1 MIAKDLL
8 TALNDIDPKLL
19 EDVEPWGAAPKTIRR
34 HPVWAVAAALALC
47 LGIGTAVVLLTGQLS
62 LVSPEGSMM
71 MAEDSAQTVEVPDLE
86 FAVNETGTSSGT
98 GVLYAEGVTQR
109 DLTLDELE
117 YLRSQ
122 PGLSWMKE
130 YYLLGSGIFG
140 EDGNIIQVTVSG
152 YTPSTV
158 EESPQ
163 PFPVGAAPAFLLAL
177 GENEL
182 PTDIK
187 DQLFFLEEPNNTVE
201 GVEVKA
207 AQNEY
212 QESYID
218 PVSGETTY
226 VDSTLY
232 CTGYTLDG
240 ASVGLIAVGDGNTLT
255 TEDAEH
261 LAEVA
266 AGYGVHYGLSLE
278 GIGVEPLGDDT
289 PNVNYGDSY
298 HLIVLGPLGSPA
310 PLEFAPYSSISLE
323 DYSSPEEFTQVL
335 NSDFLQESMPE
346 LPDEDSTERE
356 LTQEEIRSIWG
367 GQLPWDEGIPVTGW
381 AVYSPEGN
389 LEYVSLSSYQD
400 NQGIGSW
407 FTMRLQPGPLDWE
420 TQRLQEL
427 SYDIIQEPNNQVNG
441 QDVYAVTNTLE
452 TFREEDTTG
461 RMIPL
466 EHLTAYRASFQ
477 KGESPVAVTVYGYAQ
492 RPAGDELT
500 PEEQTADAL
509 AQDEA
514 KALVEAVTG
523 RSLYGPLTLE
533 ALGGPDASSTSVQAE
548 SSASSQADASPTLT
562 FAENPG
568 PELSTGWDVPEGSA
582 TREMTQAELDALWG
596 QELRDLQEVPILT
609 GQVATNGTGEVI
621 RATVRGYASEEA
633 QSQGLECFSVHLV
646 PDGPAVSDALDRV
659 SFLEEPNNQVQGVG
673 VYAAAL
679 ESTRGQELPVT
690 WYSAAFLTAG
700 EAPVGVAVSV
710 AQGEWGCSTKYDA
723 EDLVARAVGQ
733 YIQEGVS
740 LDTLAAGDSGGLELS
755 FTPRPAT
762 DNTFSNVWNT
772 FTTLYLEPQNLEVH
786 GAQPDYTLTEEE
798 LASLWE
804 DAPPWE
810 SFLTENDTV
819 EAYGYFSDTGQ
830 LIKIFIG
837 GYRDSPEIPGTQ
849 AYQLFSVCLY
859 NSSLSGAW
867 GQDVEAVLALADT
880 TFQGVDIA
888 TERTDSTET
897 YEDGSTMDFTCY
909 SAAFQPSGGPTLATV
924 DGFYSPVALTHEEAR
939 DFVERATEEILTHG
953 VDMSG
958 ITGSP

>member
-1 MIAKDLL
+1 MTAKDLL

-158 EESPQ
+158 EECPQ

-232 CTGYTLDG
+232 CTGYTLDN
-240 ASVGLIAVGDGNTLT
+240 ASVGLIAVGDGDTLT

-278 GIGVEPLGDDT
+278 RIGVEPLGDDT

-310 PLEFAPYSSISLE
+310 PLEFAPYSSINLE

-461 RMIPL
+461 RVIPL

-523 RSLYGPLTLE
+523 RSLYGPLTLD
-533 ALGGPDASSTSVQAE
+533 ALGGPDASSTSVQEE

-562 FAENPG
+562 FAENA
-568 PELSTGWDVPEGSA
+568 D
-582 TREMTQAELDALWG
+582 
-596 QELRDLQEVPILT
+596 
-609 GQVATNGTGEVI
+609 
-621 RATVRGYASEEA
+621 
-633 QSQGLECFSVHLV
+633 
-646 PDGPAVSDALDRV
+646 
-659 SFLEEPNNQVQGVG
+659 
-673 VYAAAL
+673 
-679 ESTRGQELPVT
+679 
-690 WYSAAFLTAG
+690 
-700 EAPVGVAVSV
+700 
-710 AQGEWGCSTKYDA
+710 
-723 EDLVARAVGQ
+723 
-733 YIQEGVS
+733 
-740 LDTLAAGDSGGLELS
+740 LELS

-772 FTTLYLEPQNLEVH
+772 FTTLYLEPHNLEVH

-810 SFLTENDTV
+810 SFLTENDTI

-909 SAAFQPSGGPTLATV
+909 SAAFQPSGGPTLATA

>member
-1 MIAKDLL
+1 MTAKDLL

-71 MAEDSAQTVEVPDLE
+71 VAEDSAQTVEVPDLE
-86 FAVNETGTSSGT
+86 FAVNKTGTSSGT

-182 PTDIK
+182 PTDIE

-207 AQNEY
+207 AQSEY

-240 ASVGLIAVGDGNTLT
+240 ASVGLIAVGNGNTLT

-310 PLEFAPYSSISLE
+310 PLEFATYTVETQEEYGS
-323 DYSSPEEFTQVL
+323 YEEFLQAMEE
-335 NSDFLQESMPE
+335 DFNLGRWPE
-346 LPDEDSTERE
+346 GFAEGSTNRE
-356 LTQEEIRSIWG
+356 LTQEEMQSIWG

-514 KALVEAVTG
+514 QALVETVTG
-523 RSLYGPLTLE
+523 RSLYGPLTLD
-533 ALGGPDASSTSVQAE
+533 ALGGPDASSTSVQEE
-548 SSASSQADASPTLT
+548 SPPSSRADASPTLT
-562 FAENPG
+562 FAENA
-568 PELSTGWDVPEGSA
+568 D
-582 TREMTQAELDALWG
+582 
-596 QELRDLQEVPILT
+596 
-609 GQVATNGTGEVI
+609 
-621 RATVRGYASEEA
+621 
-633 QSQGLECFSVHLV
+633 
-646 PDGPAVSDALDRV
+646 
-659 SFLEEPNNQVQGVG
+659 
-673 VYAAAL
+673 
-679 ESTRGQELPVT
+679 
-690 WYSAAFLTAG
+690 
-700 EAPVGVAVSV
+700 
-710 AQGEWGCSTKYDA
+710 
-723 EDLVARAVGQ
+723 
-733 YIQEGVS
+733 
-740 LDTLAAGDSGGLELS
+740 LELS

-762 DNTFSNVWNT
+762 DRTFSNVWNT
-772 FTTLYLEPQNLEVH
+772 FSTLYLEPQNLEAH
-786 GAQPDYTLTEEE
+786 GAEPDYTLTEEE

-819 EAYGYFSDTGQ
+819 EAYGYFSDTGE
-830 LIKIFIG
+830 LIKVYIG

-849 AYQLFSVCLY
+849 AYQLFAVCLY

-924 DGFYSPVALTHEEAR
+924 DGFYSPVALSHEEAR

>member
-140 EDGNIIQVTVSG
+140 ENGDIIQVTVSG

-232 CTGYTLDG
+232 CTGYTLDN
-240 ASVGLIAVGDGNTLT
+240 ASVGLIAVGDGDTLT

-367 GQLPWDEGIPVTGW
+367 GQLPWNEGIPVTGW

-523 RSLYGPLTLE
+523 RSLYGPLTLD
-533 ALGGPDASSTSVQAE
+533 ALGGPDASSTSVQEE
-548 SSASSQADASPTLT
+548 SPPSSRADASPTLT
-562 FAENPG
+562 FAENA
-568 PELSTGWDVPEGSA
+568 D
-582 TREMTQAELDALWG
+582 
-596 QELRDLQEVPILT
+596 
-609 GQVATNGTGEVI
+609 
-621 RATVRGYASEEA
+621 
-633 QSQGLECFSVHLV
+633 
-646 PDGPAVSDALDRV
+646 
-659 SFLEEPNNQVQGVG
+659 
-673 VYAAAL
+673 
-679 ESTRGQELPVT
+679 
-690 WYSAAFLTAG
+690 
-700 EAPVGVAVSV
+700 
-710 AQGEWGCSTKYDA
+710 
-723 EDLVARAVGQ
+723 
-733 YIQEGVS
+733 
-740 LDTLAAGDSGGLELS
+740 LELS

-762 DNTFSNVWNT
+762 DRTFSNVWNT
-772 FTTLYLEPQNLEVH
+772 FSTLYLEPQNLEAH
-786 GAQPDYTLTEEE
+786 GAEPDYTLTEEE

-819 EAYGYFSDTGQ
+819 EAYGYFSDTGE
-830 LIKIFIG
+830 LIKVYIG

-849 AYQLFSVCLY
+849 AYQLFAVCLY

-924 DGFYSPVALTHEEAR
+924 DGFYSPVALSHEEAR

>member
-1 MIAKDLL
+1 MTAKDLL

-86 FAVNETGTSSGT
+86 FAVNETGTSSST

-182 PTDIK
+182 PTDIE

-207 AQNEY
+207 AQSEY

-400 NQGIGSW
+400 NQGIDSW
-407 FTMRLQPGPLDWE
+407 FTMRLQPGPLNWE
-420 TQRLQEL
+420 ALRLQEL

-441 QDVYAVTNTLE
+441 QDVYAVTNTFE

-523 RSLYGPLTLE
+523 RSLYGPLTLD

-562 FAENPG
+562 FAENA
-568 PELSTGWDVPEGSA
+568 D
-582 TREMTQAELDALWG
+582 
-596 QELRDLQEVPILT
+596 
-609 GQVATNGTGEVI
+609 
-621 RATVRGYASEEA
+621 
-633 QSQGLECFSVHLV
+633 
-646 PDGPAVSDALDRV
+646 
-659 SFLEEPNNQVQGVG
+659 
-673 VYAAAL
+673 
-679 ESTRGQELPVT
+679 
-690 WYSAAFLTAG
+690 
-700 EAPVGVAVSV
+700 
-710 AQGEWGCSTKYDA
+710 
-723 EDLVARAVGQ
+723 
-733 YIQEGVS
+733 
-740 LDTLAAGDSGGLELS
+740 LELS

-762 DNTFSNVWNT
+762 DKTFSNVWNT
-772 FTTLYLEPQNLEVH
+772 FSTLYLEPQNLAAH
-786 GAQPDYTLTEEE
+786 GAEPDYTLTEEE

-810 SFLTENDTV
+810 GFLTENDTV
-819 EAYGYFSDTGQ
+819 EAYGYFSDTGE
-830 LIKIFIG
+830 LIKVYIG

-849 AYQLFSVCLY
+849 AYQLFAVCLY

-880 TFQGVDIA
+880 SFQGVDIA

>member
-71 MAEDSAQTVEVPDLE
+71 VAEDSAQTVEVPDLE

-207 AQNEY
+207 AQSEY

-226 VDSTLY
+226 VDSTLF
-232 CTGYTLDG
+232 CTGYTLDN
-240 ASVGLIAVGDGNTLT
+240 ASVGLIAVGDGDTLT
-255 TEDAEH
+255 TEDAKH

-346 LPDEDSTERE
+346 LPDKDSTERE

-514 KALVEAVTG
+514 QALVETVTG
-523 RSLYGPLTLE
+523 RSLYGPLTLD
-533 ALGGPDASSTSVQAE
+533 ALGGPDASSTSVQEE
-548 SSASSQADASPTLT
+548 SPPSSRADASPTLT
-562 FAENPG
+562 FAENA
-568 PELSTGWDVPEGSA
+568 D
-582 TREMTQAELDALWG
+582 
-596 QELRDLQEVPILT
+596 
-609 GQVATNGTGEVI
+609 
-621 RATVRGYASEEA
+621 
-633 QSQGLECFSVHLV
+633 
-646 PDGPAVSDALDRV
+646 
-659 SFLEEPNNQVQGVG
+659 
-673 VYAAAL
+673 
-679 ESTRGQELPVT
+679 
-690 WYSAAFLTAG
+690 
-700 EAPVGVAVSV
+700 
-710 AQGEWGCSTKYDA
+710 
-723 EDLVARAVGQ
+723 
-733 YIQEGVS
+733 
-740 LDTLAAGDSGGLELS
+740 LELS

-762 DNTFSNVWNT
+762 DRTFSNVWNT
-772 FTTLYLEPQNLEVH
+772 FSTLYLEPQNLATH
-786 GAQPDYTLTEEE
+786 GAEPDYTLTEEE

-810 SFLTENDTV
+810 GFLTENDTV

>member
-71 MAEDSAQTVEVPDLE
+71 VAEDSAQTVEVPDLE

-140 EDGNIIQVTVSG
+140 ENGDIIQVTVSG

-232 CTGYTLDG
+232 CTGYTLDN
-240 ASVGLIAVGDGNTLT
+240 ASVGLIAVGDGDTLT

-278 GIGVEPLGDDT
+278 RIGVEPLGDDT

-310 PLEFAPYSSISLE
+310 PLEFAPYSSINLE

-461 RMIPL
+461 RVIPL

-523 RSLYGPLTLE
+523 RSLYGPLTLD
-533 ALGGPDASSTSVQAE
+533 ALGGPDASSTSVQEE

-562 FAENPG
+562 FAENA
-568 PELSTGWDVPEGSA
+568 D
-582 TREMTQAELDALWG
+582 
-596 QELRDLQEVPILT
+596 
-609 GQVATNGTGEVI
+609 
-621 RATVRGYASEEA
+621 
-633 QSQGLECFSVHLV
+633 
-646 PDGPAVSDALDRV
+646 
-659 SFLEEPNNQVQGVG
+659 
-673 VYAAAL
+673 
-679 ESTRGQELPVT
+679 
-690 WYSAAFLTAG
+690 
-700 EAPVGVAVSV
+700 
-710 AQGEWGCSTKYDA
+710 
-723 EDLVARAVGQ
+723 
-733 YIQEGVS
+733 
-740 LDTLAAGDSGGLELS
+740 LELS
-755 FTPRPAT
+755 FTPRPST
-762 DNTFSNVWNT
+762 DRTFSNVWNT

>member
-1 MIAKDLL
+1 MTAKDLL

-71 MAEDSAQTVEVPDLE
+71 VAEDSAQTVEVPDLE

-207 AQNEY
+207 AQSEY

-226 VDSTLY
+226 VDSTLF
-232 CTGYTLDG
+232 CTGYTLDN
-240 ASVGLIAVGDGNTLT
+240 ASVGLIAVGDGDTLT
-255 TEDAEH
+255 TEDAKH

-298 HLIVLGPLGSPA
+298 HLIVLGPLGSQA

-335 NSDFLQESMPE
+335 NSDFLQESMAE

-514 KALVEAVTG
+514 QALVETVTG
-523 RSLYGPLTLE
+523 RSLYGPLTLD
-533 ALGGPDASSTSVQAE
+533 ALGGPDASSTSVQEE
-548 SSASSQADASPTLT
+548 SPPSSRADASPTLT
-562 FAENPG
+562 FAENA
-568 PELSTGWDVPEGSA
+568 D
-582 TREMTQAELDALWG
+582 
-596 QELRDLQEVPILT
+596 
-609 GQVATNGTGEVI
+609 
-621 RATVRGYASEEA
+621 
-633 QSQGLECFSVHLV
+633 
-646 PDGPAVSDALDRV
+646 
-659 SFLEEPNNQVQGVG
+659 
-673 VYAAAL
+673 
-679 ESTRGQELPVT
+679 
-690 WYSAAFLTAG
+690 
-700 EAPVGVAVSV
+700 
-710 AQGEWGCSTKYDA
+710 
-723 EDLVARAVGQ
+723 
-733 YIQEGVS
+733 
-740 LDTLAAGDSGGLELS
+740 LELS

>member
-1 MIAKDLL
+1 MNAKDLL

-207 AQNEY
+207 AQSEY

-232 CTGYTLDG
+232 CTGYTLDN

-335 NSDFLQESMPE
+335 NSDFLQESIPE

-461 RMIPL
+461 RVIPL

-523 RSLYGPLTLE
+523 RSLYGPLTLD
-533 ALGGPDASSTSVQAE
+533 ALGGPDASSTSVQEE

-562 FAENPG
+562 FAENA
-568 PELSTGWDVPEGSA
+568 D
-582 TREMTQAELDALWG
+582 
-596 QELRDLQEVPILT
+596 
-609 GQVATNGTGEVI
+609 
-621 RATVRGYASEEA
+621 
-633 QSQGLECFSVHLV
+633 
-646 PDGPAVSDALDRV
+646 
-659 SFLEEPNNQVQGVG
+659 
-673 VYAAAL
+673 
-679 ESTRGQELPVT
+679 
-690 WYSAAFLTAG
+690 
-700 EAPVGVAVSV
+700 
-710 AQGEWGCSTKYDA
+710 
-723 EDLVARAVGQ
+723 
-733 YIQEGVS
+733 
-740 LDTLAAGDSGGLELS
+740 LELS

>member
-1 MIAKDLL
+1 MTAKDLL

-71 MAEDSAQTVEVPDLE
+71 VAEDSAQTVEVPDLE

-207 AQNEY
+207 AQSEY

-226 VDSTLY
+226 VDSTLF
-232 CTGYTLDG
+232 CTGYTLDN
-240 ASVGLIAVGDGNTLT
+240 ASVGLIAVGDGDTLT
-255 TEDAEH
+255 TEDAKH

-335 NSDFLQESMPE
+335 NSDFLQESMAE

-509 AQDEA
+509 AQDET

-562 FAENPG
+562 FAENA
-568 PELSTGWDVPEGSA
+568 D
-582 TREMTQAELDALWG
+582 
-596 QELRDLQEVPILT
+596 
-609 GQVATNGTGEVI
+609 
-621 RATVRGYASEEA
+621 
-633 QSQGLECFSVHLV
+633 
-646 PDGPAVSDALDRV
+646 
-659 SFLEEPNNQVQGVG
+659 
-673 VYAAAL
+673 
-679 ESTRGQELPVT
+679 
-690 WYSAAFLTAG
+690 
-700 EAPVGVAVSV
+700 
-710 AQGEWGCSTKYDA
+710 
-723 EDLVARAVGQ
+723 
-733 YIQEGVS
+733 
-740 LDTLAAGDSGGLELS
+740 LELS

-924 DGFYSPVALTHEEAR
+924 DGFYSPVTLTHEEAR

>member
-207 AQNEY
+207 AQSEY

-232 CTGYTLDG
+232 CTGYTLDN

-335 NSDFLQESMPE
+335 NSDFLQESIPE

-461 RMIPL
+461 RVIPL

-523 RSLYGPLTLE
+523 RSLYGPLTLD
-533 ALGGPDASSTSVQAE
+533 ALGGPDASSTSVQEE

-562 FAENPG
+562 FAENA
-568 PELSTGWDVPEGSA
+568 D
-582 TREMTQAELDALWG
+582 
-596 QELRDLQEVPILT
+596 
-609 GQVATNGTGEVI
+609 
-621 RATVRGYASEEA
+621 
-633 QSQGLECFSVHLV
+633 
-646 PDGPAVSDALDRV
+646 
-659 SFLEEPNNQVQGVG
+659 
-673 VYAAAL
+673 
-679 ESTRGQELPVT
+679 
-690 WYSAAFLTAG
+690 
-700 EAPVGVAVSV
+700 
-710 AQGEWGCSTKYDA
+710 
-723 EDLVARAVGQ
+723 
-733 YIQEGVS
+733 
-740 LDTLAAGDSGGLELS
+740 LELS

>member
-62 LVSPEGSMM
+62 LVSPEGGTAVM
-71 MAEDSAQTVEVPDLE
+71 EDSAQTVEVPDLE

-207 AQNEY
+207 AQSEY

-335 NSDFLQESMPE
+335 NSDFLQESMAE

-523 RSLYGPLTLE
+523 RSLYGPLTLD
-533 ALGGPDASSTSVQAE
+533 ALGGPDVSSTSVQAE

-582 TREMTQAELDALWG
+582 TRDMTQAELDALWG

-609 GQVATNGTGEVI
+609 GQVATNGAGEVI

-710 AQGEWGCSTKYDA
+710 AQGEWGCSTKYGA

-909 SAAFQPSGGPTLATV
+909 SAAFQPSGGPTLATA

>member
-1 MIAKDLL
+1 MTAKDLL

-232 CTGYTLDG
+232 CTGYTLDN
-240 ASVGLIAVGDGNTLT
+240 ASVGLIAVGDGDTLT

-278 GIGVEPLGDDT
+278 RIGVEPLGDDT

-310 PLEFAPYSSISLE
+310 PLEFAPYSSINLE

-523 RSLYGPLTLE
+523 RSLYGPLTLD

-548 SSASSQADASPTLT
+548 SSASSQAGASPTLT
-562 FAENPG
+562 FAENA
-568 PELSTGWDVPEGSA
+568 D
-582 TREMTQAELDALWG
+582 
-596 QELRDLQEVPILT
+596 
-609 GQVATNGTGEVI
+609 
-621 RATVRGYASEEA
+621 
-633 QSQGLECFSVHLV
+633 
-646 PDGPAVSDALDRV
+646 
-659 SFLEEPNNQVQGVG
+659 
-673 VYAAAL
+673 
-679 ESTRGQELPVT
+679 
-690 WYSAAFLTAG
+690 
-700 EAPVGVAVSV
+700 
-710 AQGEWGCSTKYDA
+710 
-723 EDLVARAVGQ
+723 
-733 YIQEGVS
+733 
-740 LDTLAAGDSGGLELS
+740 LELS

-772 FTTLYLEPQNLEVH
+772 FTTLYLEPQNLEAH
-786 GAQPDYTLTEEE
+786 GAEPDYTLTEEE

-804 DAPPWE
+804 GTPPWE

-830 LIKIFIG
+830 LINIFIG

-897 YEDGSTMDFTCY
+897 YKDGSTMDFTCY

>member
-71 MAEDSAQTVEVPDLE
+71 VAEDSAQTVEVPDLE
-86 FAVNETGTSSGT
+86 FAVNETGTSSST

-207 AQNEY
+207 AQSEY

-232 CTGYTLDG
+232 CTGYTLDN

-335 NSDFLQESMPE
+335 NSDFLQESIPE

-514 KALVEAVTG
+514 QALVETVTG
-523 RSLYGPLTLE
+523 RSLYGPLTLD
-533 ALGGPDASSTSVQAE
+533 ALGGPDASSTSVQEE
-548 SSASSQADASPTLT
+548 SPPSSRADASPTLT
-562 FAENPG
+562 FAENA
-568 PELSTGWDVPEGSA
+568 D
-582 TREMTQAELDALWG
+582 
-596 QELRDLQEVPILT
+596 
-609 GQVATNGTGEVI
+609 
-621 RATVRGYASEEA
+621 
-633 QSQGLECFSVHLV
+633 
-646 PDGPAVSDALDRV
+646 
-659 SFLEEPNNQVQGVG
+659 
-673 VYAAAL
+673 
-679 ESTRGQELPVT
+679 
-690 WYSAAFLTAG
+690 
-700 EAPVGVAVSV
+700 
-710 AQGEWGCSTKYDA
+710 
-723 EDLVARAVGQ
+723 
-733 YIQEGVS
+733 
-740 LDTLAAGDSGGLELS
+740 LELS

-762 DNTFSNVWNT
+762 DRTFSNVWNT
-772 FTTLYLEPQNLEVH
+772 FSTLYLEPQNLEAH
-786 GAQPDYTLTEEE
+786 GAEPDYTLTEEE

-819 EAYGYFSDTGQ
+819 EAYGYFSDTGE
-830 LIKIFIG
+830 LIKVYIG

-849 AYQLFSVCLY
+849 AYQLFAVCLY

-880 TFQGVDIA
+880 SFQGVDIA

-924 DGFYSPVALTHEEAR
+924 DGFYSPVALSHEEAR

>member
-1 MIAKDLL
+1 MTAKDLL

-34 HPVWAVAAALALC
+34 HPVWAVAALALC

-232 CTGYTLDG
+232 CTGYTLDN
-240 ASVGLIAVGDGNTLT
+240 ASVGLIAVGDGDTLT

-278 GIGVEPLGDDT
+278 RIGVEPLGDDT

-310 PLEFAPYSSISLE
+310 PLEFAPYSSINLE

-461 RMIPL
+461 RVIPL

-523 RSLYGPLTLE
+523 RSLYGPLTLD
-533 ALGGPDASSTSVQAE
+533 ALGGPDASSTSVQEE

-562 FAENPG
+562 FAENA
-568 PELSTGWDVPEGSA
+568 D
-582 TREMTQAELDALWG
+582 
-596 QELRDLQEVPILT
+596 
-609 GQVATNGTGEVI
+609 
-621 RATVRGYASEEA
+621 
-633 QSQGLECFSVHLV
+633 
-646 PDGPAVSDALDRV
+646 
-659 SFLEEPNNQVQGVG
+659 
-673 VYAAAL
+673 
-679 ESTRGQELPVT
+679 
-690 WYSAAFLTAG
+690 
-700 EAPVGVAVSV
+700 
-710 AQGEWGCSTKYDA
+710 
-723 EDLVARAVGQ
+723 
-733 YIQEGVS
+733 
-740 LDTLAAGDSGGLELS
+740 LELS
-755 FTPRPAT
+755 FTPRPST
-762 DNTFSNVWNT
+762 DRTFSNVWNT

-867 GQDVEAVLALADT
+867 GQNVEAVLALADT

>member
-71 MAEDSAQTVEVPDLE
+71 VAEDSAQTVEVPDLE

-182 PTDIK
+182 PTDIE

-207 AQNEY
+207 AQSEY

-240 ASVGLIAVGDGNTLT
+240 ASVGLIAVGDGDTLT

-335 NSDFLQESMPE
+335 NSDFLQESMAE

-514 KALVEAVTG
+514 QALVEAVTG
-523 RSLYGPLTLE
+523 RSLYGPLTLD
-533 ALGGPDASSTSVQAE
+533 ALGGPDASSTSVQEE
-548 SSASSQADASPTLT
+548 SPPSSRADASPTLT
-562 FAENPG
+562 FAENLG
-568 PELSTGWDVPEGSA
+568 PELSTGWDLPEGSA
-582 TREMTQAELDALWG
+582 TRDMTQAELDALWG

-710 AQGEWGCSTKYDA
+710 AQGEWGCSTKYGA

>member
-71 MAEDSAQTVEVPDLE
+71 VAEDSAQTVEVPDLE

-140 EDGNIIQVTVSG
+140 ENGDIIQVTVSG

-207 AQNEY
+207 AQSEY

-218 PVSGETTY
+218 LVSGETTY

-461 RMIPL
+461 RVIPL

-523 RSLYGPLTLE
+523 RSLYGPLTLD
-533 ALGGPDASSTSVQAE
+533 ALGGPDASSTSVQEE

-562 FAENPG
+562 FAENA
-568 PELSTGWDVPEGSA
+568 D
-582 TREMTQAELDALWG
+582 
-596 QELRDLQEVPILT
+596 
-609 GQVATNGTGEVI
+609 
-621 RATVRGYASEEA
+621 
-633 QSQGLECFSVHLV
+633 
-646 PDGPAVSDALDRV
+646 
-659 SFLEEPNNQVQGVG
+659 
-673 VYAAAL
+673 
-679 ESTRGQELPVT
+679 
-690 WYSAAFLTAG
+690 
-700 EAPVGVAVSV
+700 
-710 AQGEWGCSTKYDA
+710 
-723 EDLVARAVGQ
+723 
-733 YIQEGVS
+733 
-740 LDTLAAGDSGGLELS
+740 LELS

>member
-1 MIAKDLL
+1 MTAKDLL

-86 FAVNETGTSSGT
+86 FAVNETGTSSST

-182 PTDIK
+182 PTDIE

-207 AQNEY
+207 AQSEY

-400 NQGIGSW
+400 NQGIDSW
-407 FTMRLQPGPLDWE
+407 FTMRLQPGPLNWE
-420 TQRLQEL
+420 ALRLQEL

-523 RSLYGPLTLE
+523 RSLYGPLTLD

-562 FAENPG
+562 FAENA
-568 PELSTGWDVPEGSA
+568 D
-582 TREMTQAELDALWG
+582 
-596 QELRDLQEVPILT
+596 
-609 GQVATNGTGEVI
+609 
-621 RATVRGYASEEA
+621 
-633 QSQGLECFSVHLV
+633 
-646 PDGPAVSDALDRV
+646 
-659 SFLEEPNNQVQGVG
+659 
-673 VYAAAL
+673 
-679 ESTRGQELPVT
+679 
-690 WYSAAFLTAG
+690 
-700 EAPVGVAVSV
+700 
-710 AQGEWGCSTKYDA
+710 
-723 EDLVARAVGQ
+723 
-733 YIQEGVS
+733 
-740 LDTLAAGDSGGLELS
+740 LELS

-762 DNTFSNVWNT
+762 DKTFSNVWNT
-772 FTTLYLEPQNLEVH
+772 FSTLYLEPQNLAAH
-786 GAQPDYTLTEEE
+786 GAEPDYTLTEEE

-810 SFLTENDTV
+810 GFLTENDTV
-819 EAYGYFSDTGQ
+819 EAYGYFSDTGE
-830 LIKIFIG
+830 LIKVYIG

-849 AYQLFSVCLY
+849 AYQLFAVCLY

-880 TFQGVDIA
+880 SFQGVDIA

>member
-140 EDGNIIQVTVSG
+140 ENGDIIQVTVSG

-232 CTGYTLDG
+232 CTGYTLDN
-240 ASVGLIAVGDGNTLT
+240 ASVGLIAVGDGDTLT

-278 GIGVEPLGDDT
+278 RIGVEPLGDDT

-310 PLEFAPYSSISLE
+310 PLEFAPYSSINLE

-461 RMIPL
+461 RVIPL

-523 RSLYGPLTLE
+523 RSLYGPLTLD
-533 ALGGPDASSTSVQAE
+533 ALGGPDASSTSVQEE

-562 FAENPG
+562 FAENA
-568 PELSTGWDVPEGSA
+568 D
-582 TREMTQAELDALWG
+582 
-596 QELRDLQEVPILT
+596 
-609 GQVATNGTGEVI
+609 
-621 RATVRGYASEEA
+621 
-633 QSQGLECFSVHLV
+633 
-646 PDGPAVSDALDRV
+646 
-659 SFLEEPNNQVQGVG
+659 
-673 VYAAAL
+673 
-679 ESTRGQELPVT
+679 
-690 WYSAAFLTAG
+690 
-700 EAPVGVAVSV
+700 
-710 AQGEWGCSTKYDA
+710 
-723 EDLVARAVGQ
+723 
-733 YIQEGVS
+733 
-740 LDTLAAGDSGGLELS
+740 LELS
-755 FTPRPAT
+755 FTPRPST
-762 DNTFSNVWNT
+762 DRTFSNVWNT

>member
-1 MIAKDLL
+1 MNAKDLL

-109 DLTLDELE
+109 DLTLNELE

-232 CTGYTLDG
+232 CTGYTLDN
-240 ASVGLIAVGDGNTLT
+240 ASVGLIAVGDGDTLT

-289 PNVNYGDSY
+289 SNVNYGDSY

-335 NSDFLQESMPE
+335 NSDFLQESIPE

-523 RSLYGPLTLE
+523 RSLYGPLTLD

-548 SSASSQADASPTLT
+548 SSASSQAGASPTLT
-562 FAENPG
+562 FAENA
-568 PELSTGWDVPEGSA
+568 D
-582 TREMTQAELDALWG
+582 
-596 QELRDLQEVPILT
+596 
-609 GQVATNGTGEVI
+609 
-621 RATVRGYASEEA
+621 
-633 QSQGLECFSVHLV
+633 
-646 PDGPAVSDALDRV
+646 
-659 SFLEEPNNQVQGVG
+659 
-673 VYAAAL
+673 
-679 ESTRGQELPVT
+679 
-690 WYSAAFLTAG
+690 
-700 EAPVGVAVSV
+700 
-710 AQGEWGCSTKYDA
+710 
-723 EDLVARAVGQ
+723 
-733 YIQEGVS
+733 
-740 LDTLAAGDSGGLELS
+740 LELS

-772 FTTLYLEPQNLEVH
+772 FTTLYLEPQNLEAH
-786 GAQPDYTLTEEE
+786 GAGPDYTLTEEE

-819 EAYGYFSDTGQ
+819 EAYGYFSDTGE
-830 LIKIFIG
+830 LIKVYIG

-849 AYQLFSVCLY
+849 AYQLFAVCLY

-880 TFQGVDIA
+880 SFQGVDIA

>member
-1 MIAKDLL
+1 MNAKDLL

-140 EDGNIIQVTVSG
+140 ENGDIIQVTVSG

-232 CTGYTLDG
+232 CTGYTLDN
-240 ASVGLIAVGDGNTLT
+240 ASVGLIAVGDGDTLT

-289 PNVNYGDSY
+289 SNVNYGDSY

-335 NSDFLQESMPE
+335 NSDFLQESIPE

-523 RSLYGPLTLE
+523 RSLYGPLTLD

-548 SSASSQADASPTLT
+548 SSASSQAGASPTLT
-562 FAENPG
+562 FAENA
-568 PELSTGWDVPEGSA
+568 D
-582 TREMTQAELDALWG
+582 
-596 QELRDLQEVPILT
+596 
-609 GQVATNGTGEVI
+609 
-621 RATVRGYASEEA
+621 
-633 QSQGLECFSVHLV
+633 
-646 PDGPAVSDALDRV
+646 
-659 SFLEEPNNQVQGVG
+659 
-673 VYAAAL
+673 
-679 ESTRGQELPVT
+679 
-690 WYSAAFLTAG
+690 
-700 EAPVGVAVSV
+700 
-710 AQGEWGCSTKYDA
+710 
-723 EDLVARAVGQ
+723 
-733 YIQEGVS
+733 
-740 LDTLAAGDSGGLELS
+740 LELS

-772 FTTLYLEPQNLEVH
+772 FTTLYLEPQNLEAH
-786 GAQPDYTLTEEE
+786 GAEPDYTLTEEE

-819 EAYGYFSDTGQ
+819 EAYGYFSDTGE
-830 LIKIFIG
+830 LIKVYIG

-849 AYQLFSVCLY
+849 AYQLFAVCLY

-880 TFQGVDIA
+880 SFQGVDIA

>member
-62 LVSPEGSMM
+62 LVSPEGSLMV
-71 MAEDSAQTVEVPDLE
+71 AEDSAQTVEVPDLE

-232 CTGYTLDG
+232 CTGYTLDN
-240 ASVGLIAVGDGNTLT
+240 ASVGLIAVGDGDTLT

-289 PNVNYGDSY
+289 SNVNYGDSY

-335 NSDFLQESMPE
+335 NSDFLQESIPE

-523 RSLYGPLTLE
+523 RSLYGPLTLD

-548 SSASSQADASPTLT
+548 SSASSQAGASPTLT
-562 FAENPG
+562 FAENA
-568 PELSTGWDVPEGSA
+568 D
-582 TREMTQAELDALWG
+582 
-596 QELRDLQEVPILT
+596 
-609 GQVATNGTGEVI
+609 
-621 RATVRGYASEEA
+621 
-633 QSQGLECFSVHLV
+633 
-646 PDGPAVSDALDRV
+646 
-659 SFLEEPNNQVQGVG
+659 
-673 VYAAAL
+673 
-679 ESTRGQELPVT
+679 
-690 WYSAAFLTAG
+690 
-700 EAPVGVAVSV
+700 
-710 AQGEWGCSTKYDA
+710 
-723 EDLVARAVGQ
+723 
-733 YIQEGVS
+733 
-740 LDTLAAGDSGGLELS
+740 LELS

-772 FTTLYLEPQNLEVH
+772 FTTLYLEPQNLEAH
-786 GAQPDYTLTEEE
+786 GAEPDYTLTEEE

-819 EAYGYFSDTGQ
+819 EAYGYFSDTGE
-830 LIKIFIG
+830 LIKVYIG

-849 AYQLFSVCLY
+849 AYQLFAVCLY

-880 TFQGVDIA
+880 SFQGVDIA

>member
-71 MAEDSAQTVEVPDLE
+71 VAEDSAQTVEVPDLE

-140 EDGNIIQVTVSG
+140 ENGDIIQVTVSG

-207 AQNEY
+207 AQSEY

-240 ASVGLIAVGDGNTLT
+240 DSVGLIAVGDGNTLT

-335 NSDFLQESMPE
+335 NSDFLQESIPE

-441 QDVYAVTNTLE
+441 QDVYAVTNTFE

-477 KGESPVAVTVYGYAQ
+477 KGESPVAITVYGYAQ

-523 RSLYGPLTLE
+523 RSLYGPLTLD

-548 SSASSQADASPTLT
+548 SSASSQAGASPTLT
-562 FAENPG
+562 FAENA
-568 PELSTGWDVPEGSA
+568 D
-582 TREMTQAELDALWG
+582 
-596 QELRDLQEVPILT
+596 
-609 GQVATNGTGEVI
+609 
-621 RATVRGYASEEA
+621 
-633 QSQGLECFSVHLV
+633 
-646 PDGPAVSDALDRV
+646 
-659 SFLEEPNNQVQGVG
+659 
-673 VYAAAL
+673 
-679 ESTRGQELPVT
+679 
-690 WYSAAFLTAG
+690 
-700 EAPVGVAVSV
+700 
-710 AQGEWGCSTKYDA
+710 
-723 EDLVARAVGQ
+723 
-733 YIQEGVS
+733 
-740 LDTLAAGDSGGLELS
+740 LELS

-772 FTTLYLEPQNLEVH
+772 FTTLYLEPQNLEAH
-786 GAQPDYTLTEEE
+786 GAEPDYTLTEEE

-819 EAYGYFSDTGQ
+819 EAYGYFSDTGE
-830 LIKIFIG
+830 LIKVYIG

-849 AYQLFSVCLY
+849 AYQLFAVCLY

-880 TFQGVDIA
+880 SFQGVDIA

>member
-71 MAEDSAQTVEVPDLE
+71 VAEDSAQTVEVPDLE

-207 AQNEY
+207 AQSEY

-232 CTGYTLDG
+232 CTGYTLDN

-335 NSDFLQESMPE
+335 NSDFLQESIPE

-514 KALVEAVTG
+514 QALVETVTG
-523 RSLYGPLTLE
+523 RSLYGPLTLD
-533 ALGGPDASSTSVQAE
+533 ALGGPDASSTSVQEE
-548 SSASSQADASPTLT
+548 SPPSSRADASPTLT
-562 FAENPG
+562 FAENA
-568 PELSTGWDVPEGSA
+568 D
-582 TREMTQAELDALWG
+582 
-596 QELRDLQEVPILT
+596 
-609 GQVATNGTGEVI
+609 
-621 RATVRGYASEEA
+621 
-633 QSQGLECFSVHLV
+633 
-646 PDGPAVSDALDRV
+646 
-659 SFLEEPNNQVQGVG
+659 
-673 VYAAAL
+673 
-679 ESTRGQELPVT
+679 
-690 WYSAAFLTAG
+690 
-700 EAPVGVAVSV
+700 
-710 AQGEWGCSTKYDA
+710 
-723 EDLVARAVGQ
+723 
-733 YIQEGVS
+733 
-740 LDTLAAGDSGGLELS
+740 LELS

-762 DNTFSNVWNT
+762 DRTFSNVWNT
-772 FTTLYLEPQNLEVH
+772 FSTLYLEPQNLEAH
-786 GAQPDYTLTEEE
+786 GAEPDYTLTEEE

-819 EAYGYFSDTGQ
+819 EAYGYFSDTGE
-830 LIKIFIG
+830 LIKVYIG

-849 AYQLFSVCLY
+849 AYQLFAVCLY

-880 TFQGVDIA
+880 SFQGVDIA

>member
-71 MAEDSAQTVEVPDLE
+71 VAEDSAQTVEVPDLE

-207 AQNEY
+207 AQSEY

-232 CTGYTLDG
+232 CTGYTLDN

-335 NSDFLQESMPE
+335 NSDFLQESIPE

-514 KALVEAVTG
+514 QALVETVTG
-523 RSLYGPLTLE
+523 RSLYGPLTLD
-533 ALGGPDASSTSVQAE
+533 ALGGPDASSTSVQEE
-548 SSASSQADASPTLT
+548 SPPSSRADASPTLT
-562 FAENPG
+562 FAENA
-568 PELSTGWDVPEGSA
+568 D
-582 TREMTQAELDALWG
+582 
-596 QELRDLQEVPILT
+596 
-609 GQVATNGTGEVI
+609 
-621 RATVRGYASEEA
+621 
-633 QSQGLECFSVHLV
+633 
-646 PDGPAVSDALDRV
+646 
-659 SFLEEPNNQVQGVG
+659 
-673 VYAAAL
+673 
-679 ESTRGQELPVT
+679 
-690 WYSAAFLTAG
+690 
-700 EAPVGVAVSV
+700 
-710 AQGEWGCSTKYDA
+710 
-723 EDLVARAVGQ
+723 
-733 YIQEGVS
+733 
-740 LDTLAAGDSGGLELS
+740 LELS

-830 LIKIFIG
+830 LINIFIG

-880 TFQGVDIA
+880 SFQGVDIA

-897 YEDGSTMDFTCY
+897 YKDGSTMDFTCY

-924 DGFYSPVALTHEEAR
+924 DGFYSPVALSHEEAR
-939 DFVERATEEILTHG
+939 DFVERTTEEILIHG
-953 VDMSG
+953 VNMSG

>member
-1 MIAKDLL
+1 MNAKDLL

-232 CTGYTLDG
+232 CTGYTLDN
-240 ASVGLIAVGDGNTLT
+240 ASVGLIAVGDGDTLT

-278 GIGVEPLGDDT
+278 RIGVEPLGDDT

-310 PLEFAPYSSISLE
+310 PLEFAPYSSINLE

-461 RMIPL
+461 RVIPL

-523 RSLYGPLTLE
+523 RSLYGPLTLD
-533 ALGGPDASSTSVQAE
+533 ALGGPDASSTSVQEE

-562 FAENPG
+562 FAENA
-568 PELSTGWDVPEGSA
+568 D
-582 TREMTQAELDALWG
+582 
-596 QELRDLQEVPILT
+596 
-609 GQVATNGTGEVI
+609 
-621 RATVRGYASEEA
+621 
-633 QSQGLECFSVHLV
+633 
-646 PDGPAVSDALDRV
+646 
-659 SFLEEPNNQVQGVG
+659 
-673 VYAAAL
+673 
-679 ESTRGQELPVT
+679 
-690 WYSAAFLTAG
+690 
-700 EAPVGVAVSV
+700 
-710 AQGEWGCSTKYDA
+710 
-723 EDLVARAVGQ
+723 
-733 YIQEGVS
+733 
-740 LDTLAAGDSGGLELS
+740 LELS

>member
-1 MIAKDLL
+1 MNAKDLL

-232 CTGYTLDG
+232 CTGYTLDN
-240 ASVGLIAVGDGNTLT
+240 ASVGLIAVGDGDTLT

-278 GIGVEPLGDDT
+278 RIGVEPLGDDT

-310 PLEFAPYSSISLE
+310 PLEFAPYSSINLE

-461 RMIPL
+461 RVIPL

-523 RSLYGPLTLE
+523 RSLYGPLTLD
-533 ALGGPDASSTSVQAE
+533 ALGGPDASSTSVQEE

-562 FAENPG
+562 FAENA
-568 PELSTGWDVPEGSA
+568 D
-582 TREMTQAELDALWG
+582 
-596 QELRDLQEVPILT
+596 
-609 GQVATNGTGEVI
+609 
-621 RATVRGYASEEA
+621 
-633 QSQGLECFSVHLV
+633 
-646 PDGPAVSDALDRV
+646 
-659 SFLEEPNNQVQGVG
+659 
-673 VYAAAL
+673 
-679 ESTRGQELPVT
+679 
-690 WYSAAFLTAG
+690 
-700 EAPVGVAVSV
+700 
-710 AQGEWGCSTKYDA
+710 
-723 EDLVARAVGQ
+723 
-733 YIQEGVS
+733 
-740 LDTLAAGDSGGLELS
+740 LELS
-755 FTPRPAT
+755 FTPRPST
-762 DNTFSNVWNT
+762 DRTFSNVWNT
-772 FTTLYLEPQNLEVH
+772 FTTLYLEPQNLAAH
-786 GAQPDYTLTEEE
+786 GAEPDYTLTEEE

>member
-71 MAEDSAQTVEVPDLE
+71 VAEDSAQTVEVPDLE

-98 GVLYAEGVTQR
+98 SVLYAEGVTQR

-232 CTGYTLDG
+232 CTGYTLDN
-240 ASVGLIAVGDGNTLT
+240 ASVGLIAVGDGDTLT

-278 GIGVEPLGDDT
+278 RIGVEPLGDDT

-310 PLEFAPYSSISLE
+310 PLEFAPYSSINLE

-461 RMIPL
+461 RVIPL

-523 RSLYGPLTLE
+523 RSLYGPLTLD
-533 ALGGPDASSTSVQAE
+533 ALGGPDASSTSVQEE

-562 FAENPG
+562 FAENA
-568 PELSTGWDVPEGSA
+568 D
-582 TREMTQAELDALWG
+582 
-596 QELRDLQEVPILT
+596 
-609 GQVATNGTGEVI
+609 
-621 RATVRGYASEEA
+621 
-633 QSQGLECFSVHLV
+633 
-646 PDGPAVSDALDRV
+646 
-659 SFLEEPNNQVQGVG
+659 
-673 VYAAAL
+673 
-679 ESTRGQELPVT
+679 
-690 WYSAAFLTAG
+690 
-700 EAPVGVAVSV
+700 
-710 AQGEWGCSTKYDA
+710 
-723 EDLVARAVGQ
+723 
-733 YIQEGVS
+733 
-740 LDTLAAGDSGGLELS
+740 LELS
-755 FTPRPAT
+755 FTPRPST
-762 DNTFSNVWNT
+762 DRTFSNVWNT
-772 FTTLYLEPQNLEVH
+772 FTTLYLEPQNLAAH
-786 GAQPDYTLTEEE
+786 GAEPDYTLTEEE

>member
-71 MAEDSAQTVEVPDLE
+71 VAEDSAQTVEVPDLE

-98 GVLYAEGVTQR
+98 SVLYAEGVTQR

-232 CTGYTLDG
+232 CTGYTLDN
-240 ASVGLIAVGDGNTLT
+240 ASVGLIAVGDGDTLT

-278 GIGVEPLGDDT
+278 RIGVEPLGDDT

-310 PLEFAPYSSISLE
+310 PLEFAPYSSINLE

-461 RMIPL
+461 RVIPL

-523 RSLYGPLTLE
+523 RSLYGPLTLD
-533 ALGGPDASSTSVQAE
+533 ALGGPDASSTSVQEE

-562 FAENPG
+562 FAENA
-568 PELSTGWDVPEGSA
+568 D
-582 TREMTQAELDALWG
+582 
-596 QELRDLQEVPILT
+596 
-609 GQVATNGTGEVI
+609 
-621 RATVRGYASEEA
+621 
-633 QSQGLECFSVHLV
+633 
-646 PDGPAVSDALDRV
+646 
-659 SFLEEPNNQVQGVG
+659 
-673 VYAAAL
+673 
-679 ESTRGQELPVT
+679 
-690 WYSAAFLTAG
+690 
-700 EAPVGVAVSV
+700 
-710 AQGEWGCSTKYDA
+710 
-723 EDLVARAVGQ
+723 
-733 YIQEGVS
+733 
-740 LDTLAAGDSGGLELS
+740 LELS
-755 FTPRPAT
+755 FTPRPST
-762 DNTFSNVWNT
+762 DRTFSNVWNT
-772 FTTLYLEPQNLEVH
+772 FTTLYLEPQNLAAH
-786 GAQPDYTLTEEE
+786 GAEPDYTLTEEE

-859 NSSLSGAW
+859 NSNLSGAW

>member
-1 MIAKDLL
+1 MNAKDLL

-71 MAEDSAQTVEVPDLE
+71 VAEDSAQTVEVPDLE

-232 CTGYTLDG
+232 CTGYTLDN
-240 ASVGLIAVGDGNTLT
+240 ASVGLIAVGDGDTLT

-278 GIGVEPLGDDT
+278 RIGVEPLGDDT

-310 PLEFAPYSSISLE
+310 PLEFAPYSSINLE

-461 RMIPL
+461 RVIPL

-523 RSLYGPLTLE
+523 RSLYGPLTLD
-533 ALGGPDASSTSVQAE
+533 ALGGPDASSTSVQEE

-562 FAENPG
+562 FAENA
-568 PELSTGWDVPEGSA
+568 D
-582 TREMTQAELDALWG
+582 
-596 QELRDLQEVPILT
+596 
-609 GQVATNGTGEVI
+609 
-621 RATVRGYASEEA
+621 
-633 QSQGLECFSVHLV
+633 
-646 PDGPAVSDALDRV
+646 
-659 SFLEEPNNQVQGVG
+659 
-673 VYAAAL
+673 
-679 ESTRGQELPVT
+679 
-690 WYSAAFLTAG
+690 
-700 EAPVGVAVSV
+700 
-710 AQGEWGCSTKYDA
+710 
-723 EDLVARAVGQ
+723 
-733 YIQEGVS
+733 
-740 LDTLAAGDSGGLELS
+740 LELS
-755 FTPRPAT
+755 FTPRPST
-762 DNTFSNVWNT
+762 DRTFSNVWNT
-772 FTTLYLEPQNLEVH
+772 FTTLYLEPQNLAAH
-786 GAQPDYTLTEEE
+786 GAEPDYTLTEEE

>member
-1 MIAKDLL
+1 MNAKDLL

-207 AQNEY
+207 AQSEY

-232 CTGYTLDG
+232 CTGYTLDN

-335 NSDFLQESMPE
+335 NSDFLQESIPE

-514 KALVEAVTG
+514 QALVETVTG
-523 RSLYGPLTLE
+523 RSLYGPLTLD
-533 ALGGPDASSTSVQAE
+533 ALGGPDASSTSVQEE
-548 SSASSQADASPTLT
+548 SPPSSRADASPTLT
-562 FAENPG
+562 FAENA
-568 PELSTGWDVPEGSA
+568 D
-582 TREMTQAELDALWG
+582 
-596 QELRDLQEVPILT
+596 
-609 GQVATNGTGEVI
+609 
-621 RATVRGYASEEA
+621 
-633 QSQGLECFSVHLV
+633 
-646 PDGPAVSDALDRV
+646 
-659 SFLEEPNNQVQGVG
+659 
-673 VYAAAL
+673 
-679 ESTRGQELPVT
+679 
-690 WYSAAFLTAG
+690 
-700 EAPVGVAVSV
+700 
-710 AQGEWGCSTKYDA
+710 
-723 EDLVARAVGQ
+723 
-733 YIQEGVS
+733 
-740 LDTLAAGDSGGLELS
+740 LELS

-762 DNTFSNVWNT
+762 DRTFSNVWNT
-772 FTTLYLEPQNLEVH
+772 FSTLYLEPQNLEAH
-786 GAQPDYTLTEEE
+786 GAEPDYTLTEEE

-819 EAYGYFSDTGQ
+819 EAYGYFSDTGE
-830 LIKIFIG
+830 LIKVYIG

-849 AYQLFSVCLY
+849 AYQLFAVCLY

-880 TFQGVDIA
+880 SFQGVDIA

-924 DGFYSPVALTHEEAR
+924 DGFYSPVALSHEEAR
-939 DFVERATEEILTHG
+939 DFVERTTEEILTHG
-953 VDMSG
+953 VNMSG
-958 ITGSP
+958 ITGSS

>member
-71 MAEDSAQTVEVPDLE
+71 VAEDSAQTVEVPDLE

-140 EDGNIIQVTVSG
+140 ENGDIIQVTVSG

-207 AQNEY
+207 AQSEY

-335 NSDFLQESMPE
+335 NSDFLQESIPE

-441 QDVYAVTNTLE
+441 QDVYAVTNTFE

-477 KGESPVAVTVYGYAQ
+477 KGESPVAITVYGYAQ

-523 RSLYGPLTLE
+523 RSLYGPLTLD
-533 ALGGPDASSTSVQAE
+533 ALGGPDVSSTSVQAE

-562 FAENPG
+562 FAENA
-568 PELSTGWDVPEGSA
+568 D
-582 TREMTQAELDALWG
+582 
-596 QELRDLQEVPILT
+596 
-609 GQVATNGTGEVI
+609 
-621 RATVRGYASEEA
+621 
-633 QSQGLECFSVHLV
+633 
-646 PDGPAVSDALDRV
+646 
-659 SFLEEPNNQVQGVG
+659 
-673 VYAAAL
+673 
-679 ESTRGQELPVT
+679 
-690 WYSAAFLTAG
+690 
-700 EAPVGVAVSV
+700 
-710 AQGEWGCSTKYDA
+710 
-723 EDLVARAVGQ
+723 
-733 YIQEGVS
+733 
-740 LDTLAAGDSGGLELS
+740 LELS

-772 FTTLYLEPQNLEVH
+772 FTTLYLEPQNLAAH
-786 GAQPDYTLTEEE
+786 GAEPDYTLTEEE

-804 DAPPWE
+804 GTPPWE

-819 EAYGYFSDTGQ
+819 EAYGYFSDTGE
-830 LIKIFIG
+830 LIKVYIG

-849 AYQLFSVCLY
+849 AYQLFAVCLY

-897 YEDGSTMDFTCY
+897 YKDGSTMDFTCY

>member
-1 MIAKDLL
+1 MTAKDLL

-140 EDGNIIQVTVSG
+140 ENGDIIQVTVSG

-232 CTGYTLDG
+232 CTGYTLDN
-240 ASVGLIAVGDGNTLT
+240 ASVGLIAVGDGDTLT

-289 PNVNYGDSY
+289 SNVNYGDSY

-335 NSDFLQESMPE
+335 NSDFLQESIPE

-523 RSLYGPLTLE
+523 RSLYGPLTLD

-548 SSASSQADASPTLT
+548 SSASSQAGASPTLT
-562 FAENPG
+562 FAENA
-568 PELSTGWDVPEGSA
+568 D
-582 TREMTQAELDALWG
+582 
-596 QELRDLQEVPILT
+596 
-609 GQVATNGTGEVI
+609 
-621 RATVRGYASEEA
+621 
-633 QSQGLECFSVHLV
+633 
-646 PDGPAVSDALDRV
+646 
-659 SFLEEPNNQVQGVG
+659 
-673 VYAAAL
+673 
-679 ESTRGQELPVT
+679 
-690 WYSAAFLTAG
+690 
-700 EAPVGVAVSV
+700 
-710 AQGEWGCSTKYDA
+710 
-723 EDLVARAVGQ
+723 
-733 YIQEGVS
+733 
-740 LDTLAAGDSGGLELS
+740 LELS

-772 FTTLYLEPQNLEVH
+772 FTTLYLEPQNLEAH
-786 GAQPDYTLTEEE
+786 GAEPDYTLTEEE

-819 EAYGYFSDTGQ
+819 EAYGYFSDTGE
-830 LIKIFIG
+830 LIKVYIG

-849 AYQLFSVCLY
+849 AYQLFAVCLY

-880 TFQGVDIA
+880 SFQGVDIA

>member
-71 MAEDSAQTVEVPDLE
+71 VAEDSAQTVEVPDLE

-182 PTDIK
+182 PTDIE

-207 AQNEY
+207 AQSEY

-335 NSDFLQESMPE
+335 NSDFLQESMAE

-533 ALGGPDASSTSVQAE
+533 VLGGPDASSTSVQAE

-562 FAENPG
+562 FAENA
-568 PELSTGWDVPEGSA
+568 D
-582 TREMTQAELDALWG
+582 
-596 QELRDLQEVPILT
+596 
-609 GQVATNGTGEVI
+609 
-621 RATVRGYASEEA
+621 
-633 QSQGLECFSVHLV
+633 
-646 PDGPAVSDALDRV
+646 
-659 SFLEEPNNQVQGVG
+659 
-673 VYAAAL
+673 
-679 ESTRGQELPVT
+679 
-690 WYSAAFLTAG
+690 
-700 EAPVGVAVSV
+700 
-710 AQGEWGCSTKYDA
+710 
-723 EDLVARAVGQ
+723 
-733 YIQEGVS
+733 
-740 LDTLAAGDSGGLELS
+740 LELS

-762 DNTFSNVWNT
+762 DKTFSNVWNT
-772 FTTLYLEPQNLEVH
+772 FSTLYLEPQNLEVH
-786 GAQPDYTLTEEE
+786 GAEPDYTLTEEE

-819 EAYGYFSDTGQ
+819 EAYGYFSDTGE
-830 LIKIFIG
+830 LIKVYIG

-859 NSSLSGAW
+859 NSSLSGEW

>member
-71 MAEDSAQTVEVPDLE
+71 VAEDSAQTVEVPDLE
-86 FAVNETGTSSGT
+86 FAVNKTGTSSGT

-207 AQNEY
+207 AQSEY

-278 GIGVEPLGDDT
+278 GLSAEPKGKDT

-298 HLIVLGPLGSPA
+298 HLTVLGPLGSRA
-310 PLEFAPYSSISLE
+310 PLDFATYTVETQEEYGS
-323 DYSSPEEFTQVL
+323 YEEFLQAMEE
-335 NSDFLQESMPE
+335 DFNLGRWPE
-346 LPDEDSTERE
+346 GFAEGSTNRE
-356 LTQEEIRSIWG
+356 LTQEEMQSIWG

-514 KALVEAVTG
+514 QALVETVTG
-523 RSLYGPLTLE
+523 RSLYGPLTLD
-533 ALGGPDASSTSVQAE
+533 ALGGPDASSTSVQEE
-548 SSASSQADASPTLT
+548 SPPSSRADASPTLT
-562 FAENPG
+562 FAENA
-568 PELSTGWDVPEGSA
+568 D
-582 TREMTQAELDALWG
+582 
-596 QELRDLQEVPILT
+596 
-609 GQVATNGTGEVI
+609 
-621 RATVRGYASEEA
+621 
-633 QSQGLECFSVHLV
+633 
-646 PDGPAVSDALDRV
+646 
-659 SFLEEPNNQVQGVG
+659 
-673 VYAAAL
+673 
-679 ESTRGQELPVT
+679 
-690 WYSAAFLTAG
+690 
-700 EAPVGVAVSV
+700 
-710 AQGEWGCSTKYDA
+710 
-723 EDLVARAVGQ
+723 
-733 YIQEGVS
+733 
-740 LDTLAAGDSGGLELS
+740 LELS

-762 DNTFSNVWNT
+762 DRTFSNVWNT
-772 FTTLYLEPQNLEVH
+772 FSTLYLEPQNLEAH
-786 GAQPDYTLTEEE
+786 GAEPDYTLTEEE

-819 EAYGYFSDTGQ
+819 EAYGYFSDTGE
-830 LIKIFIG
+830 LIKVYIG

-849 AYQLFSVCLY
+849 AYQLFAVCLY

-924 DGFYSPVALTHEEAR
+924 DGFYSPVALSHEEAR

>member
-1 MIAKDLL
+1 MTAKDLL

-140 EDGNIIQVTVSG
+140 ENGDIIQVTVSG

-207 AQNEY
+207 AQSEY

-232 CTGYTLDG
+232 CTGYTLDN
-240 ASVGLIAVGDGNTLT
+240 ASVGLIAVGDGDTLT

-367 GQLPWDEGIPVTGW
+367 GQLPWNEGIPVTGW

-523 RSLYGPLTLE
+523 RSLYGPLTLD
-533 ALGGPDASSTSVQAE
+533 ALGGPDASSTSVQEE

-562 FAENPG
+562 FAENA
-568 PELSTGWDVPEGSA
+568 D
-582 TREMTQAELDALWG
+582 
-596 QELRDLQEVPILT
+596 
-609 GQVATNGTGEVI
+609 
-621 RATVRGYASEEA
+621 
-633 QSQGLECFSVHLV
+633 
-646 PDGPAVSDALDRV
+646 
-659 SFLEEPNNQVQGVG
+659 
-673 VYAAAL
+673 
-679 ESTRGQELPVT
+679 
-690 WYSAAFLTAG
+690 
-700 EAPVGVAVSV
+700 
-710 AQGEWGCSTKYDA
+710 
-723 EDLVARAVGQ
+723 
-733 YIQEGVS
+733 
-740 LDTLAAGDSGGLELS
+740 LELS

>member
-71 MAEDSAQTVEVPDLE
+71 VAEDSAQTVEVPDLE

-232 CTGYTLDG
+232 CTGYTLDN
-240 ASVGLIAVGDGNTLT
+240 ASVGLIAVGDGDTLT

-278 GIGVEPLGDDT
+278 RIGVEPLGDDT

-310 PLEFAPYSSISLE
+310 PLEFAPYSSINLE

-461 RMIPL
+461 RVIPL

-523 RSLYGPLTLE
+523 RSLYGPLTLD
-533 ALGGPDASSTSVQAE
+533 ALGGPDASSTSVQEE

-562 FAENPG
+562 FAENA
-568 PELSTGWDVPEGSA
+568 D
-582 TREMTQAELDALWG
+582 
-596 QELRDLQEVPILT
+596 
-609 GQVATNGTGEVI
+609 
-621 RATVRGYASEEA
+621 
-633 QSQGLECFSVHLV
+633 
-646 PDGPAVSDALDRV
+646 
-659 SFLEEPNNQVQGVG
+659 
-673 VYAAAL
+673 
-679 ESTRGQELPVT
+679 
-690 WYSAAFLTAG
+690 
-700 EAPVGVAVSV
+700 
-710 AQGEWGCSTKYDA
+710 
-723 EDLVARAVGQ
+723 
-733 YIQEGVS
+733 
-740 LDTLAAGDSGGLELS
+740 LELS
-755 FTPRPAT
+755 FTPRPST
-762 DNTFSNVWNT
+762 DRTFSNVWNT
-772 FTTLYLEPQNLEVH
+772 FTTLYLEPQNLAAH
-786 GAQPDYTLTEEE
+786 GAEPDYTLTEEE

-830 LIKIFIG
+830 LINIFIG

-880 TFQGVDIA
+880 SFQGVDIA

-897 YEDGSTMDFTCY
+897 YKDGSTMDFTCY

-924 DGFYSPVALTHEEAR
+924 DGFYSPVALSHEEAR
-939 DFVERATEEILTHG
+939 DFVERTTEEILIHG
-953 VDMSG
+953 VNMSG